1 MKKIVLLTVILLGL
15 FISCDDDE
23 SVKGHNMEKIS
34 RMNIQDATT
43 LFIAPA
49 NLAQTQSTRSA
60 SNGSNVLFQIT
71 KDGIIKQVS
80 YVDENGKE
88 ITVELEPTLV
98 LPIEDS
104 NYFFVQ
110 FVNSLT
116 YLVNE
121 KTGAVYETPGIPLE
135 DSGYY
140 GRMNYINDNN
150 IKIDAN
156 GNIYYLKSPRVYKI
170 DITDGNNV
178 TEESLTPESDEVS
191 MYMVSN
197 AGDLYYRYY
206 RDGYLARLRNTS
218 GKLFPFSPSDDG
230 FYYPARES
238 IAFKGFDGNI
248 HVLDRRALYA
258 INFTDDGS
266 YETKD
271 ILWDDC
277 SDDKWR
283 YGNLGGVHG
292 MGCNEY
298 GFYYHFCFS
307 NTVYSMVSE
316 CYLIKLHDRYLLIS
330 SGGNAMVVDSKDDS
344 SLFEMA
350 VHDVTGGMM
359 ISQLEYNDSY
369 VYCCGRNGNNYSLLR
384 INPYTYESEPLVR
397 DNDYEIYSFTV
408 LDDNTII
415 FNGLRLSDGK
425 IIIANIDNNGQ
436 VKVIKETGNT
446 KVTLHRIQ

>member
-49 NLAQTQSTRSA
+49 NFAQIQSTRSA
-60 SNGSNVLFQIT
+60 SDGSNVLFLIT

-80 YVDENGKE
+80 YLDENGKE
-88 ITVELEPTLV
+88 ITAKLEPTLV

-121 KTGAVYETPGIPLE
+121 KTGAVYETPGIPLDE
-135 DSGYY
+135 GGDGI
-140 GRMNYINDNN
+140 MNYINDNN

-156 GNIYYLKSPRVYKI
+156 GNIYYLKSSRVYKI
-170 DITDGNNV
+170 DITDENNV

-230 FYYPARES
+230 FFYPSRES
-238 IAFKGFDGNI
+238 IAFNGFDGNI

-258 INFTDDGS
+258 INFTNDGS
-266 YETKD
+266 YETTD

-292 MGCNEY
+292 MGWSEN
-298 GFYYHFCFS
+298 GFYYHFCLS
-307 NTVYSMVSE
+307 NTVYDMVRE

-330 SGGNAMVVDSKDDS
+330 CGGNAMVVDSKDDS

-350 VHDVTGGMM
+350 VHDVTGGMT